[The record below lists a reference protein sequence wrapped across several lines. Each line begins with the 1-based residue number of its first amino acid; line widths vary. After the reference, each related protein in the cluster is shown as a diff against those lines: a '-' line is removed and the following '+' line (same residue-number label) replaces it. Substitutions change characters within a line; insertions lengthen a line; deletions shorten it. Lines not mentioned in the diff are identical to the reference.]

1 VRRGI
6 LLLGIAAVL
15 GLAAVLSFGSVATA
29 VSCGDFEHPAAH
41 SVANHDSFQQ
51 FALASIQRQDTPN
64 DTDYDRSETDHYDHS
79 TCAVGA
85 TDTNFFDERSDLF
98 GFPSTLTPNATYKD
112 GSFYPDVTN
121 TNGQPKFGKPMV
133 SGFNAAGAWKLERGR
148 RDVVV
153 AILDTGIKWD
163 HEGLRTQIHLNTG
176 ELPYPEVS
184 GPALDPSVD
193 CTTYDTSGATYDPD
207 HDGGAN
213 VLDYACDPR
222 VSVTWSGRAGPAN
235 KITAQDL
242 IHRFGKCKITNHQ
255 LDVSAGSGG
264 CPAGGSFDNDGNG
277 YKNDIAGWNFFDN
290 NNDPTDL
297 SSYFAAGNHGSG
309 RADDAVE
316 RGNDGDGSIGVCPHC
331 EVMPI
336 RVWDT
341 FVSDGN
347 TFGLGMTYA
356 TDNGAKVIE
365 GADGSLDHTA
375 FAEAASQYAFDHGV
389 VQTYSGDDLN
399 TANHN
404 YPANYSHAMLIQGN
418 VADTEGLGSDAG
430 SQAAAFRQGLCGPTG
445 TPTSCPL
452 ATNLP
457 VGTFF
462 RGANTTQFGAKSSIS
477 MTGTT
482 GSANTG
488 KASGAAGLVV
498 SAGLNQNP
506 SITLSPDEVREL
518 LEQTAERVT
527 TGNTSRR
534 AVDVAFRVGP
544 RGCGPRRGRG
554 V

>member
-1 VRRGI
+1 CQIMPVRI
-6 LLLGIAAVL
+6 
-15 GLAAVLSFGSVATA
+15 
-29 VSCGDFEHPAAH
+29 
-41 SVANHDSFQQ
+41 
-51 FALASIQRQDTPN
+51 
-64 DTDYDRSETDHYDHS
+64 
-79 TCAVGA
+79 
-85 TDTNFFDERSDLF
+85 
-98 GFPSTLTPNATYKD
+98 
-112 GSFYPDVTN
+112 
-121 TNGQPKFGKPMV
+121 
-133 SGFNAAGAWKLERGR
+133 
-148 RDVVV
+148 
-153 AILDTGIKWD
+153 
-163 HEGLRTQIHLNTG
+163 
-176 ELPYPEVS
+176 
-184 GPALDPSVD
+184 
-193 CTTYDTSGATYDPD
+193 
-207 HDGGAN
+207 
-213 VLDYACDPR
+213 
-222 VSVTWSGRAGPAN
+222 
-235 KITAQDL
+235 
-242 IHRFGKCKITNHQ
+242 
-255 LDVSAGSGG
+255 
-264 CPAGGSFDNDGNG
+264 
-277 YKNDIAGWNFFDN
+277 
-290 NNDPTDL
+290 
-297 SSYFAAGNHGSG
+297 
-309 RADDAVE
+309 
-316 RGNDGDGSIGVCPHC
+316 
-331 EVMPI
+331 
-336 RVWDT
+336 WDT

-347 TFGLGMTYA
+347 TFALGMTYA

-462 RGANTTQFGAKSSIS
+462 RCANTTQFGAKSSIS

-527 TGNTSRR
+527 TGNTLGSGTPDPGADPTAPPDEQWTSHFGWGRADVGR
-534 AVDVAFRVGP
+534 AVAAVYERNIPPEAAIDSPDWFAPLTGNSLSISGLARARFADHGNFHWKLMWGPGFPVATTTPPSCSAPVTGWCTVAEGDASGTKTTFPAIDLHAVRSALASYVPAADPGAPVFSTTSPNPFQQQFTVELEVSANDSQGHALIMGVDRRVFTTFSDPSLRAGYPKRMGTGGEAPIRYADLNGDNVPELIVPTEDGTIHAYEPNGSELPGWPVLTQEQTAAASHEPGP
-544 RGCGPRRGRG
+544 ALTTIGAPREPPRAPAIADLDGSGKPDLITAAGLHIYAWHGDGTPVAGFPVSSNVPGMPNPFCGPSIAFEEQDHFDSHGNKFPDH
-554 V
+554 